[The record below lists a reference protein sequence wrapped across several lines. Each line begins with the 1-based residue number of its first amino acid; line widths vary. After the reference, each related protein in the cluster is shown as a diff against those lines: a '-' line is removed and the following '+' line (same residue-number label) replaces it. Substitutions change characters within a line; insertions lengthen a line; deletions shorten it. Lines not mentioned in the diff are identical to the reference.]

1 MTTNRPW
8 HLNTFLDALIYELD
22 RAQDTLS
29 VKGANRKLT
38 YMVKDMSLDLQLFPE
53 FDGENVHFTTAKPGE
68 TGASKITFQLGSI
81 RDHQIQEIAKDPLSH
96 DDISIDEID
105 LPKEANKTLKKL
117 GIYSTKDLQRT
128 IEEKGI
134 DLDAHTGETLD
145 REHLSHILDRERRR
159 QNSPVVSHARF
170 FRQNGRSILRL
181 EGQNLM
187 IYPENREFPV
197 AVLDG
202 VKVPIQTASETQ
214 LQLLIDRDR
223 LKTQPG
229 KLEVALD
236 RYAIITL
243 TLKT

>member
-8 HLNTFLDALIYELD
+8 HLNAFLDALIYELD

-68 TGASKITFQLGSI
+68 TGASKISFQLGSI

-96 DDISIDEID
+96 DDISIDDIN
-105 LPKEANKTLKKL
+105 LPEEANKTLKKL
-117 GIYSTKDLQRT
+117 GIYSTEDLRRT
-128 IEEKGI
+128 VEDRGI
-134 DLDAHTGETLD
+134 DIDAHTGERID
-145 REHLSHILDRERRR
+145 REHLTRVLHQARRR
-159 QNSPVVSHARF
+159 QNAPLVSKAKFTHK
-170 FRQNGRSILRL
+170 NGQSLL
-181 EGQNLM
+181 VLTGENL
-187 IYPENREFPV
+187 IVSSEDGEFPV

-202 VKVPIQTASETQ
+202 VKVPISNASETQ
-214 LQLLIDRDR
+214 IRLAIDRSQLRD
-223 LKTQPG
+223 KPG

-243 TLKT
+243 TLKA